1 MWSNN
6 MAMHSKT
13 ETLRNNLVM
22 TLLMEPSVYVKE
34 IWKGLGDFFGVYTC
48 ILASKMNKSKTMHP

>member
-1 MWSNN
+1 
-6 MAMHSKT
+6 MAMNSKT

-34 IWKGLGDFFGVYTC
+34 IQKGLGDFFGVYTF
-48 ILASKMNKSKTMHP
+48 ILASKVSKSKTMHP